1 MYNFELHTIS
11 SYLYTINI
19 KWLMLRKLL
28 DEKHQSISTFSTKY
42 TFSDFLIYN
51 ELTMVANIAPF
62 RCISS

>member
-28 DEKHQSISTFSTKY
+28 EEKHQSISTFSTKY
-42 TFSDFLIYN
+42 TFPYFLIYN
-51 ELTMVANIAPF
+51 E
-62 RCISS
+62 